1 MSTIDKIYSKT
12 AKGLAALRN
21 VPKDLSRDSMKILAR
36 VDGKS
41 NNAQLIA
48 AFAGMPV
55 QKLREAL
62 DSLERNVYIRVLPAA
77 EQEIIEPAV
86 ERSTKLDYTPV
97 SNTPPVSEIEVTE
110 LSPQDSVQAWAEA
123 QRGAQSLQEKGF
135 YTHTKQA
142 PNAFP
147 RIGLAGL
154 SILIMEDDENISNL
168 MATMLASKEVKVRQ
182 VADIPSAL
190 AVLKEAEIPDMV
202 LLDVVVPGLEG
213 KDGFH
218 VLEVIRK
225 DPRLAAIPVIMVTSQ
240 IGDTDVMHGLKAR
253 ADGYIF
259 KPLKWATLYR
269 CIRSVFGLPV
279 E

>member
-1 MSTIDKIYSKT
+1 MDKIYSKT

-36 VDGKS
+36 VDGRS

-55 QKLREAL
+55 PKLREAL
-62 DSLERNVYIRVLPAA
+62 DTLERSAYIRVLPLA
-77 EQEIIEPAV
+77 EQEIVEPVV
-86 ERSTKLDYTPV
+86 EKSVRMDYTPA
-97 SNTPPVSEIEVTE
+97 SNTPPASEIEVTE

-135 YTHTKQA
+135 FTHTKQA
-142 PNAFP
+142 ASAFP

-168 MATMLASKEVKVRQ
+168 MATMLASKEVNVKQ
-182 VADIPSAL
+182 VADIPSAI
-190 AVLKEAEIPDMV
+190 AVLKNGAIPDMV

-218 VLEVIRK
+218 VLEMIRN
-225 DPRLAAIPVIMVTSQ
+225 DPKLAAVPVIMVTSQ
-240 IGDTDVMHGLKAR
+240 ISDTDVMHGLKAR